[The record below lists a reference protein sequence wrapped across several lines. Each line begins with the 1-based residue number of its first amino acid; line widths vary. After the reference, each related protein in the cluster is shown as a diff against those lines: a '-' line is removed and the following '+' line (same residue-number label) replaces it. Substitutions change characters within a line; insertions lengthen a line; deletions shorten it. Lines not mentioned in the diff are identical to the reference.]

1 MAAILTQREPETSK
15 TIDWLSDSF
24 IYQSGRY
31 AEKQC
36 LSSWDP
42 VIVDRPIKKCVIA
55 WCVVILVLWAQH
67 GTYWGIIKKAHIVQ
81 ITFWNLL
88 FWNILSFISN
98 CIFYEHINT
107 GNNRSELKF
116 SFTNMD

>member
-42 VIVDRPIKKCVIA
+42 VIVDRPIKNV
-55 WCVVILVLWAQH
+55 WLLGV
-67 GTYWGIIKKAHIVQ
+67 
-81 ITFWNLL
+81 LL
-88 FWNILSFISN
+88 FLCYGHNM
-98 CIFYEHINT
+98 EHI
-107 GNNRSELKF
+107 EV
-116 SFTNMD
+116 